1 MKKII
6 FTLLLTI
13 SLVGYGQDIV
23 TNKDGKK
30 IILNGD
36 KTWEYLE
43 IVKSDNDSSI
53 SSSHFGDLSNR
64 EISRFL
70 NTKSVDIIKNFDR
83 LNYEVLDY
91 YGKPYSSYSSCNYLI
106 KDLNNKTG
114 FIYESSCDVELNKKL
129 DQKNSI
135 EILEKGCPI
144 NIIGTKIEEIN
155 SADGVDISIT
165 CQYLD
170 NSKDI
175 KYLEFTM
182 EPYNCVGDRV
192 SGRYDSGRKIGQITG
207 PISASNERLVYHW
220 GTMWYNSTICS
231 IKIVK
236 VEVEY
241 MDGTK
246 YIYVKELPKISSPFL
261 KYYSF

>member
-1 MKKII
+1 MKRILSI
-6 FTLLLTI
+6 LLLTI
-13 SLVGYGQDIV
+13 PFIGFGQEIV
-23 TNKDGKK
+23 TNKNGKK
-30 IILNGD
+30 IIINEN

-43 IVKSDNDSSI
+43 ITKLENDSPRSN
-53 SSSHFGDLSNR
+53 SHFGDLSNKS
-64 EISRFL
+64 ISRFL
-70 NTKSVDIIKNFDR
+70 NTTSVDIVKSFDR
-83 LNYEVLDY
+83 SHYEVLDY
-91 YGKPYSSYSSCNYLI
+91 YGKPYSSCQYLI
-106 KDLNNKTG
+106 QDVNSKTG
-114 FIYESSCDVELNKKL
+114 FIYESCDLLLNKKL

-135 EILEKGCPI
+135 RILEKGSPL

-170 NSKDI
+170 KLKDI

-182 EPYNCVGDRV
+182 APYNCVGDPV
-192 SGRYDSGRKIGQITG
+192 SGRYDSGRKIGQVTG
-207 PISASNERLVYHW
+207 PISASQERLKYNW
-220 GTMWYNSTICS
+220 ETMWYNNTICS

-236 VEVEY
+236 VEIEY

-246 YIYVKELPKISSPFL
+246 YIYVKELPKISYPFL